1 MAEIM
6 MKRAHTLDAEEIRRR
21 IGGLAD
27 KISKR
32 LGGSW
37 DWQGDEAICEAH
49 GAKARVGY
57 DAHAIFVEISLPK
70 SMRPFRKKL
79 EAKID
84 EYLVG
89 FLDEG
94 SPNASEQAK

>member
-1 MAEIM
+1 MPEIEL
-6 MKRAHTLDAEEIRRR
+6 KRIHDLDPSEIRDR
-21 IGGLAD
+21 IGRLAD
-27 KISKR
+27 KISDR

-37 DWQGDEAICEAH
+37 NWQGEAAICEAR

-57 DAHAIFVEISLPK
+57 DESAIFVEISLPK
-70 SMRPFRKKL
+70 AMRPFRRKL

-89 FLDEG
+89 FL
-94 SPNASEQAK
+94 K

>member
-6 MKRAHTLDAEEIRRR
+6 MKRAHSLDADEIRRR

-37 DWQGDEAICEAH
+37 DWQGDEAFCEAH

-57 DAHAIFVEISLPK
+57 DADSISVEISLPK
-70 SMRPFRKKL
+70 RMRPFRRKL

-89 FLDEG
+89 FLDAG
-94 SPNASEQAK
+94 SVNSSEQRN

>member
-6 MKRAHTLDAEEIRRR
+6 MRRAHSLDAGEIRSR

-27 KISKR
+27 KISNR

-37 DWQGDEAICEAH
+37 DWQGDEAICEAR

-57 DAHAIFVEISLPK
+57 DKSTIFVEISLPK
-70 SMRPFRKKL
+70 IMRPFRRKL

-84 EYLVG
+84 EYLER
-89 FLDEG
+89 FLDAG
-94 SPNASEQAK
+94 

>member
-1 MAEIM
+1 MAEI
-6 MKRAHTLDAEEIRRR
+6 KLSRAHSLEPMEIRGR

-27 KISKR
+27 KISGR

-37 DWQGDEAICEAH
+37 NWQGDDAICEAR

-57 DAHAIFVEISLPK
+57 DETSIFVEISLPK
-70 SMRPFRKKL
+70 AMRPFRRKL
-79 EAKID
+79 EEKIE

-89 FLDEG
+89 FL
-94 SPNASEQAK
+94 K

>member
-1 MAEIM
+1 MPEIKM
-6 MKRAHTLDAEEIRRR
+6 TRAHELAPSEIRDR

-27 KISKR
+27 KISGR

-37 DWQGDEAICEAH
+37 NWEGEVAVCESR

-57 DAHAIFVEISLPK
+57 DASAIFVEILLPTAMK
-70 SMRPFRKKL
+70 PFRRKL

-89 FLDEG
+89 FLT
-94 SPNASEQAK
+94 

>member
-1 MAEIM
+1 MSEIM
-6 MKRAHTLDAEEIRRR
+6 MTRSHSLESGEIRRR
-21 IGGLAD
+21 IEGLAE
-27 KISKR
+27 KISNR

-37 DWQGDEAICEAH
+37 DWQGDEAICEAR

-57 DAHAIFVEISLPK
+57 DKSTIFVEISLPK
-70 SMRPFRKKL
+70 IMRPFRRKL

-89 FLDEG
+89 FLE
-94 SPNASEQAK
+94 

>member
-1 MAEIM
+1 MAEIEM
-6 MKRAHTLDAEEIRRR
+6 ERAHDLPPEEIRGR
-21 IGGLAD
+21 IAGLAD
-27 KISKR
+27 KISGR

-37 DWQGDEAICEAH
+37 DWQGDHAICEAR

-57 DAHAIFVEISLPK
+57 DEKTIFVEISLPK
-70 SMRPFRKKL
+70 VMRPFRRKL

-89 FLDEG
+89 FLKKG
-94 SPNASEQAK
+94 